1 MTEVPDPRSKIPSMQ
16 GKMLWFNIDK
26 GFGFIRTEEDERL
39 YVARSGFVDGHV
51 PTERCAG
58 KEVTFDRQAQEG
70 DARAVNVAFPV
81 QLEQRRARLRQGRGG
96 RAL

>member
-1 MTEVPDPRSKIPSMQ
+1 MTEYADARGKTPPMQ

-26 GFGFIRTEEDERL
+26 GFGFIRTAEDERL
-39 YVARSGFVDGHV
+39 YVASSGFVDGQI

>member
-1 MTEVPDPRSKIPSMQ
+1 MTEFGDARGKTPPMQ

-26 GFGFIRTEEDERL
+26 GFGFIRTETDERL
-39 YVARSGFVDGHV
+39 YVARSGFADGQV

-58 KEVTFDRQAQEG
+58 REVTFERLAEEG

>member
-1 MTEVPDPRSKIPSMQ
+1 MTDYAEARGKIPPMQ

-26 GFGFIRTEEDERL
+26 GFGFIRTAEDERL
-39 YVARSGFVDGHV
+39 YVASTGFADGQI

-70 DARAVNVAFPV
+70 DARAVNVAFPE
-81 QLEQRRARLRQGRGG
+81 QIEQRRARLRQGRGG

>member
-1 MTEVPDPRSKIPSMQ
+1 MTAPPDPRAKIPPMQ

-39 YVARSGFVDGHV
+39 YVAVSGFADGHV

-81 QLEQRRARLRQGRGG
+81 QVEQRRARLRQGRGG

>member
-1 MTEVPDPRSKIPSMQ
+1 MTFPDPRAKIPPMQ

-39 YVARSGFVDGHV
+39 YVA
-51 PTERCAG
+51 G

-81 QLEQRRARLRQGRGG
+81 QVEQRRARLRQGRGG

>member
-1 MTEVPDPRSKIPSMQ
+1 MTDQYGARTKVPPLQ
-16 GKMLWFNIDK
+16 GKMLWFNIEK
-26 GFGFIRTEEDERL
+26 GFGFIRTATDERL
-39 YVARSGFVDGHV
+39 YVARSGFVDGQV

-58 KEVTFDRQAQEG
+58 REVTFERQAEEG

-96 RAL
+96 RSL

>member
-1 MTEVPDPRSKIPSMQ
+1 MTALPDSRGKTPPMQ

-39 YVARSGFVDGHV
+39 YVARSGFVEGQV

-58 KEVTFDRQAQEG
+58 REVTFDRLTQEG

-81 QLEQRRARLRQGRGG
+81 QVEQRRARLRQGRGG

>member
-1 MTEVPDPRSKIPSMQ
+1 MTEYADARGKTPPMQ

-26 GFGFIRTEEDERL
+26 GFGFIRTQEDERL
-39 YVARSGFVDGHV
+39 YVARSGFVDGQV

-58 KEVTFDRQAQEG
+58 REVTFDRQAQEG

-81 QLEQRRARLRQGRGG
+81 HADPRRARLRQGRGG

>member
-1 MTEVPDPRSKIPSMQ
+1 MTELRDAREKVPTMQ

-26 GFGFIRTEEDERL
+26 GFGFIRTETDERL
-39 YVARSGFVDGHV
+39 YVARSGFAEGQV

-58 KEVTFDRQAQEG
+58 REVTFERQAEEG